1 MSNSTSGNGVRM
13 AAERF
18 SAVIINYNGM
28 AVLLDCM
35 ASLRA
40 AGIEEERLI
49 VVDNGSRDG
58 SVAVAKASYPQA
70 VFIENGCN
78 AGFARAVNAGLRVAD
93 SEFVLI
99 FNNDA
104 RLAEDALAEF
114 AQVFDAHPR
123 AAILGGQ
130 LLHGDGRIQ
139 NSVAPFPRIG
149 FELVSPAIWERLSSS
164 GQTRKVAGDV
174 PVQVESVVGASMAVR
189 RAALPELGLLDED
202 FFFFLEE
209 TEWCWRALHR
219 QFEVWHV
226 PAARAF
232 HGQGQTAK
240 RYKSAPRIE
249 FQRSKLIFYR
259 KTAGTRV
266 SRMVSVILFA
276 RAVLNVITS
285 LLLCLLTVCLS
296 QRQRQKAA
304 VYLGVLR
311 WHLSGRP
318 DSWGLPDK
326 CPGSS

>member
-1 MSNSTSGNGVRM
+1 M
-13 AAERF
+13 ASKRF
-18 SAVIINYNGM
+18 AAVVINYNGM
-28 AVLLDCM
+28 AVLPDCM

-40 AGIEEERLI
+40 AGIAEDRLI
-49 VVDNGSRDG
+49 VVDNCSRDG
-58 SVAVAKASYPQA
+58 SVAMARAGYPQA
-70 VFIENGCN
+70 AFIENGCN
-78 AGFARAVNAGLRVAD
+78 AGFARAVNAGLRVAE

-114 AQVFDAHPR
+114 ARVFDAHPH
-123 AAILGGQ
+123 AAILGGR
-130 LLHGDGRIQ
+130 LLHCDGRIQ

-149 FELVSPAIWERLSSS
+149 FELVSPAIWERLSPS
-164 GQTRKVAGDV
+164 GQTRKVAGEA

-209 TEWCWRALHR
+209 TEWCWRARQR

-226 PAARAF
+226 PTARAF

-240 RYKSAPRIE
+240 RYRSAARIE
-249 FQRSKLIFYR
+249 FQRSKLIYYR
-259 KTAGTRV
+259 KTGGALI
-266 SRMVSVILFA
+266 SRIVSVILFV
-276 RAVLNVITS
+276 RVILNATVS
-285 LLLCLLTVCLS
+285 MLLCLLTMCLS
-296 QRQRQKAA
+296 KRQRQRVV
-304 VYLGVLR
+304 VYLGVLH

-326 CPGSS
+326 CPRSF